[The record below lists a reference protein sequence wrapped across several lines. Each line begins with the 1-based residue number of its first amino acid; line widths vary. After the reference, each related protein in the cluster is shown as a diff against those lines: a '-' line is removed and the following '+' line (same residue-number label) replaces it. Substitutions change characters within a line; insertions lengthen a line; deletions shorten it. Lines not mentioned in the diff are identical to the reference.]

1 MTGALRPPRRSWIQR
16 AWRRFRRGRPKA
28 SAAQAMQA
36 GTAVLQLAVT
46 AGLFWIAYEG
56 LFFNVLPTWTLKT
69 AQEEAAQLRGEA
81 RDLREEIAK
90 RKAEIDRYEDTIRR
104 NDASMARYQTIT
116 RHYVI
121 DQFSQRML
129 SLGEPLLGST
139 QTLLDWGTLVVSMDQ
154 SPYRSV
160 ARSFD
165 FTKKI
170 SPFAS
175 FMAPSVTGR
184 ELIES
189 NLDGPELALLDG
201 PGRLWLVESVKE
213 EIARDRELDATLVA
227 NFVLRPDVAFGRD
240 LYGTGRIPDRALSLE
255 DRDEKA
261 ASWRREVVRVRVAH
275 LAFVVA
281 IERLRRAL
289 RDKA

>member
-1 MTGALRPPRRSWIQR
+1 
-16 AWRRFRRGRPKA
+16 
-28 SAAQAMQA
+28 MQA